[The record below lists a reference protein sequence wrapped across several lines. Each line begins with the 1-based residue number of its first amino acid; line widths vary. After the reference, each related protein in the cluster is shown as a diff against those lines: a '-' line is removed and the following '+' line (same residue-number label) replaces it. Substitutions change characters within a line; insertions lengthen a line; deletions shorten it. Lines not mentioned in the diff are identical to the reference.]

1 MKNKIITLLFIL
13 FSSLAFSQLS
23 KVHYIPPITS
33 GPSNANPEDQY
44 LYISTPIK
52 GDVNITIN
60 IIGSGS
66 QSQVISNDNP
76 WIYTIS
82 QDGYSS
88 LVQDPE
94 TTSQVT
100 NDKGFI
106 VESDSPIYVSARLN
120 AGGAQAGAL
129 VSKGEN
135 ALGTTFRIGTYDNQ
149 GSVSSNYMNFFSF
162 MATEDNTIV
171 NLSNNLTNGFDFE
184 NSSEQFPF
192 NNIILNRGESYVL
205 AARADKASA
214 NRAGLIGTLIS
225 SSKPIVVNTGSANG
239 SFGTGGARDY
249 GIDQIVDLSKV
260 GKEYIFVKGNGENSY
275 ENVLIVVHEDN
286 TEIFVNGD
294 SKATRN
300 SGEYYIVEGDQFIND
315 NMYVNTSNDTFV
327 YQGIGGTNSE
337 ANQGMF
343 FVPPLS
349 CGSRGDVDNI
359 PYIDKIGNLTFT
371 GGITIVTKENS
382 EVIINGD
389 EISSQPG
396 GVNVTGPTSVTA
408 KNSYVTYKV
417 TGLTGNVSVSS
428 SDELYVSY
436 FNLNGAAASGSFFS
450 GFASNPSL
458 DLNLSATKLGSCISE
473 AGTSNIELNV
483 SNNGNFDSVQWEK
496 KNADN
501 TWSSITGQTNSQ
513 FTPTQIGTY
522 RVKGIIACDGET
534 VEYYSSEIPI
544 SQCPDDFDGDG
555 IINNLDLDQD
565 NDGILN
571 SVESRGIGNIDF
583 SNTASP
589 TINLSDGTAING
601 AISGLVNGDGSLSGQ
616 NQSFEMQVEA
626 GVDQEL
632 KYALTF
638 TENLNINVKDN
649 QNVSVAIRN
658 GESFIIKSSP
668 DSSNITLLDPSNN
681 LLVDTNFD
689 DEFENNVTEFT
700 SNEIRFKF
708 NTNSTAT
715 IDYELFAT
723 KIDGVT
729 FTHKYST
736 TETGESVF
744 VPNVYVYDY
753 KNDSDGDGNEDM
765 FEIDSDND
773 GCNDIIEADFT
784 ALENYQGDL
793 DNDGIYGDGTQ
804 TFDNGLVNSRGLIKV
819 HNDADGYN
827 TDPKKDSNGNYLFQI
842 AGNPVQIID
851 EPSSTEGC
859 EGSTVEFEVNAT
871 SDGGGISYQ
880 WQFFNLENSSWDNL
894 SDSDFYSGTSS
905 SKLII
910 SSISTSMDG
919 RYRVA
924 LKSDTYLCKNYSD
937 SNINLAVNTPPAP
950 AVVEPIQ
957 TFCLTDSPTVGD
969 LEIAPAPANPAD
981 LIISVYDGYDPNDT
995 SVGSLLDDT
1004 DLLTDGTIY
1013 FIQVTD
1019 SQGCIGVSRSE
1030 TKVLLPNPIITP
1042 SVGESCVGDEI
1053 TITVSGVPQTALDFE
1068 LSNPTLTKILADYT
1082 DNEGRL
1088 SSYFV
1093 DPDSKSF
1100 SQAENLLPSYGTGAS
1115 MYQINDLNEHDAVWN
1130 AIVEK
1135 NLDGQVPL
1143 WLGLKQFPAL
1153 NPNQTFDEGW
1163 YWLDGRELDPT
1174 WNLWQNGEPNDYD
1187 LDKEDSDGIDDGT
1200 EDYGHFN
1207 LAGAGKFLNDYPE
1220 GVASRP
1226 LYEFSGT
1233 TTVRWYYEDPSNT
1246 GTFIDIPVNA
1256 STLTLNPDV
1265 TTTYFIDVTT
1275 NGIVC
1280 STSYTHVVN
1289 PLPIPNKVDDIYL
1302 CDEVDLT
1309 NSDSTST
1316 DGISYSFDLESQ
1328 TTTIV
1333 NEQIDRDNNPLT
1345 VTYHAT
1351 LTEAEVGE
1359 NPITSPYTNVLDPD
1373 GNLYD
1378 PQTIYIR
1385 ILNNATGCYDATET
1399 FNIIVNSTPESFPAL
1414 MPEACD
1420 DTESGSDVDGSSK
1433 FDLTILNDDI
1443 LGPDQVAIG
1452 GFKVTYHLTQEE
1464 ANDPITNPNGI
1475 ADPTAHYNT
1484 PESTFDSSNPTVQT
1498 EEIFVRVTDTNSS
1511 TLCFRA
1517 DTSFVLTVNP
1527 LPVILNPIWKV
1538 EQCDNPLFDLTD
1550 YDEKLST
1557 YFDNET
1563 FTYFNEA
1570 GEEISLDD
1578 AKNYTSSS
1586 TSVDPEIIDV
1596 VFTKNVGGCFRTAQI
1611 ELKVSYS
1618 QVPSDFAQTFIAN
1631 NQSDLFQSESDS
1643 DLTGQTQDGKEEFN
1657 TNIFNNI
1664 ITELKAQAPLAFDIP
1679 GINFEFY
1686 GSQRDATLR
1695 NNEIDISQSTYTNE
1709 VETPDIATG
1718 NLTSNYNVIY
1728 NRWEQEI
1735 WVYIENTNLSIIQS
1749 SCVGLEHVTTL
1760 YVEKRPVIYDVLDTT
1775 GTNPNEILLLCDEQI
1790 TLDRY
1795 SVFDT
1800 STLQNLLLGN
1810 TTDPLI
1816 TPYQDISTFDVEYT
1830 YLDDDGITSITS
1842 NTLPGTINLTNQEIN
1857 VTLTNTVG
1865 VTAPFVSSSS
1875 VSFQVFQTPTPF
1887 SGIKLEE
1894 CDDEESGAD
1903 DDGISVFDIDI
1914 DSFKNS
1920 LFIDPTDTSS
1930 TSVQDFNDFEFN
1942 FSLYDNNDVL
1952 LSGPTNTLDSKIS
1965 AEDGYYIISE
1975 ISNPLSTELGLSCE
1989 SSVRTDF
1996 IVNPLP
2002 NFDIDEEMI
2011 VCLNPLP
2018 DNPLE
2023 IGTYN
2028 WNGGN
2033 DPTIYNYTWSRVDLI
2048 GNQDSDFIENTQTI
2062 KVDKGGVY
2070 TVIVEDAIT
2079 FCTRSKSITVTES
2092 EMAKISLDDITVDD
2106 LKNDNTNT
2114 ITIDTLNLGIG
2125 DYEFSLDEAFGPY
2138 QDEPVF
2144 ESVKPGI
2151 HTIYIRDKNSYYTY
2165 DYGCGIAQIDVSVIG
2180 YRKYFTPNG
2189 DGINETWKIL
2199 GIRSDFNAGSKV
2211 YIFDRFGKLLK
2222 ELDPLS
2228 QTDGMEHTLVNQ
2240 CLQQTTGSELT

>member
-1333 NEQIDRDNNPLT
+1333 NEQVDRDDNPLT

-1399 FNIIVNSTPESFPAL
+1399 FNIIVNSTPES
-1414 MPEACD
+1414 
-1420 DTESGSDVDGSSK
+1420 
-1433 FDLTILNDDI
+1433 
-1443 LGPDQVAIG
+1443 
-1452 GFKVTYHLTQEE
+1452 
-1464 ANDPITNPNGI
+1464 
-1475 ADPTAHYNT
+1475 
-1484 PESTFDSSNPTVQT
+1484 
-1498 EEIFVRVTDTNSS
+1498 
-1511 TLCFRA
+1511 
-1517 DTSFVLTVNP
+1517 
-1527 LPVILNPIWKV
+1527 
-1538 EQCDNPLFDLTD
+1538 
-1550 YDEKLST
+1550 
-1557 YFDNET
+1557 
-1563 FTYFNEA
+1563 
-1570 GEEISLDD
+1570 
-1578 AKNYTSSS
+1578 
-1586 TSVDPEIIDV
+1586 
-1596 VFTKNVGGCFRTAQI
+1596 
-1611 ELKVSYS
+1611 
-1618 QVPSDFAQTFIAN
+1618 
-1631 NQSDLFQSESDS
+1631 
-1643 DLTGQTQDGKEEFN
+1643 
-1657 TNIFNNI
+1657 
-1664 ITELKAQAPLAFDIP
+1664 
-1679 GINFEFY
+1679 
-1686 GSQRDATLR
+1686 
-1695 NNEIDISQSTYTNE
+1695 
-1709 VETPDIATG
+1709 
-1718 NLTSNYNVIY
+1718 
-1728 NRWEQEI
+1728 
-1735 WVYIENTNLSIIQS
+1735 
-1749 SCVGLEHVTTL
+1749 
-1760 YVEKRPVIYDVLDTT
+1760 
-1775 GTNPNEILLLCDEQI
+1775 
-1790 TLDRY
+1790 
-1795 SVFDT
+1795 
-1800 STLQNLLLGN
+1800 
-1810 TTDPLI
+1810 
-1816 TPYQDISTFDVEYT
+1816 
-1830 YLDDDGITSITS
+1830 
-1842 NTLPGTINLTNQEIN
+1842 
-1857 VTLTNTVG
+1857 
-1865 VTAPFVSSSS
+1865 
-1875 VSFQVFQTPTPF
+1875 
-1887 SGIKLEE
+1887 
-1894 CDDEESGAD
+1894 
-1903 DDGISVFDIDI
+1903 
-1914 DSFKNS
+1914 
-1920 LFIDPTDTSS
+1920 
-1930 TSVQDFNDFEFN
+1930 
-1942 FSLYDNNDVL
+1942 
-1952 LSGPTNTLDSKIS
+1952 
-1965 AEDGYYIISE
+1965 
-1975 ISNPLSTELGLSCE
+1975 
-1989 SSVRTDF
+1989 
-1996 IVNPLP
+1996 
-2002 NFDIDEEMI
+2002 
-2011 VCLNPLP
+2011 
-2018 DNPLE
+2018 
-2023 IGTYN
+2023 
-2028 WNGGN
+2028 
-2033 DPTIYNYTWSRVDLI
+2033 
-2048 GNQDSDFIENTQTI
+2048 
-2062 KVDKGGVY
+2062 
-2070 TVIVEDAIT
+2070 
-2079 FCTRSKSITVTES
+2079 ITV
-2092 EMAKISLDDITVDD
+2092 
-2106 LKNDNTNT
+2106 
-2114 ITIDTLNLGIG
+2114 
-2125 DYEFSLDEAFGPY
+2125 
-2138 QDEPVF
+2138 
-2144 ESVKPGI
+2144 
-2151 HTIYIRDKNSYYTY
+2151 
-2165 DYGCGIAQIDVSVIG
+2165 
-2180 YRKYFTPNG
+2180 
-2189 DGINETWKIL
+2189 
-2199 GIRSDFNAGSKV
+2199 
-2211 YIFDRFGKLLK
+2211 
-2222 ELDPLS
+2222 
-2228 QTDGMEHTLVNQ
+2228 
-2240 CLQQTTGSELT
+2240 